1 MTFDD
6 NAKVSGGRVS
16 KRGRNVGIGVG
27 GGLGVIAVF
36 LISQFLGV
44 DISGLVGGGAGSGA
58 PASEEP
64 IANCTTGAQANADI
78 ECRMEAAAEN
88 LDAFWTDAAPQLGV
102 AYTLP
107 EFRLFTD
114 ATPTGCGNA
123 TSAVGPFYCPPDQT
137 VYLDT
142 AFYGELRDRFGASG
156 GSLAQMYV
164 VAHEFGH
171 HIQNLTGV
179 LSRSQD
185 GSTGA
190 TSSSVRTELQADC
203 YAGAWVAAAS
213 TPKSDTDAP
222 LLKPVTSAE
231 IADALDAASAVGD
244 DRIQEASGGSV
255 NPEAWTH
262 GSSEQRQKWFT
273 TGYESGV
280 TSCDT
285 FAATASQL

>member
-27 GGLGVIAVF
+27 GGVGVIAIF

-44 DISGLVGGGAGSGA
+44 DISGLVGGGGGGD
-58 PASEEP
+58 PVSEEP
-64 IANCTTGAQANADI
+64 IANCETGAQANADI

-88 LDAFWTDAAPQLGV
+88 LDAFWTVEAPKLGV
-102 AYTLP
+102 EYTLP
-107 EFRLFTD
+107 AFSLFTD
-114 ATPTGCGNA
+114 STQTGCGNA
-123 TSAVGPFYCPPDQT
+123 TSSVGPFYCPPDQS

-142 AFYGELRDRFGASG
+142 AFYSELRDRFGASG

-179 LSRSQD
+179 LGKAQD
-185 GSTGA
+185 GSTGP

-203 YAGAWVAAAS
+203 FAGAWVAGAS
-213 TPKSDTDAP
+213 TDPAGTDTP
-222 LLKPVTSAE
+222 LLKPVTPTQ

-244 DRIQEASGGSV
+244 DRIQEASGSV
-255 NPEAWTH
+255 DPEAWTH
-262 GSSEQRQKWFT
+262 GSSEQRQKWFS
-273 TGYESGV
+273 TGYDKGV
-280 TSCDT
+280 TACDT
-285 FAATASQL
+285 FAVGGAQL